1 MSCASHHGRLMP
13 LLGALLCV
21 AVLVAAGGA
30 FAEGKGGVNAKPD
43 GWLVNYGQPS
53 IAVPDSFW
61 AHFGRGQELMLAR
74 DFEGAAGELLR
85 CITLFEPYTGSRE
98 KRGNY
103 TDTLALEA
111 YFLPLARAAVN
122 LGHSLEELGR
132 LDTAIKLYT
141 GAADVAPGF
150 APAHSSLGLALV
162 QRAWAHY
169 TARVAA
175 RVGIG
180 DVRPDSL
187 ELDTYQTAVAHLHV
201 ARQLEPDNVDVRI
214 GLAVALRRWG
224 VVDGAVV
231 HARKATEL
239 EPTNAKAFYQLG
251 LAEFAKGDIGPAT
264 EAFRTAVTNA
274 KDDPEPF
281 QAELNNALGLSLAS
295 GGDFK
300 EALVAYRKAAT
311 LDPTN
316 ASYANNVGA
325 ALRATGQPGEAASQH
340 MAAAALDPGTIQYQL
355 NTAAA
360 LRDTGDLSGAIES
373 YREALRLS
381 PRNVETRRLRRIPP
395 AGLLGDLAHGLPVR
409 AYREADL
416 HDQFGVTLYQ
426 RSDLI
431 PPIARLA
438 EAKAEALTRDDV
450 MAALGTIAMHF
461 ARARRVNSVDA
472 MDPRCYD
479 VTPALAMRPN
489 PWPALRTEMGMLW
502 NQLGREPYYGQAR
515 VKLQAMLVDFAKIEP
530 VVLKSAAA
538 GEHAIEVK
546 ASGADIMLPLTL
558 AGTAGTPAAAPELP
572 DDVKEAVVSV
582 AAALARADDSQEA
595 VGELRWA
602 HSLNPT
608 SALIANNLGKA
619 LFDAGHV
626 NGALAMYNAA
636 LARSADIAEV
646 HFNRGVALATLK
658 RMDEAI
664 MAWQHAL
671 DLGMQDPRLYTYLG
685 FADIQKTEFA
695 YASAM
700 FKRALA
706 LKNDYAPANYYL
718 GLLEALQKSAS
729 PLTAR
734 PLAASRFLT
743 PLGKPHYDV
752 RAEFI
757 TDTAL
762 TDARAALM
770 NADRLDPDRKEMYY
784 YAGVE
789 LGLQDPNLAT
799 VKGCDVIHCVT
810 RGWGLMPDWA
820 AVTNN
825 VAVILTMEG
834 NPVRAED
841 LLRVATMD
849 QPAYAL
855 AHWNLGR
862 VLLINGKE
870 AEGRAELSKGQVLA
884 AQQHLPYF
892 LWTAG
897 TAPVPTAGKP
907 GVAPPPQEYVGAKL
921 PREAAEEVRLKALLQ
936 VFGVEPREP

>member
-1 MSCASHHGRLMP
+1 MSCASHHGRLLP

-21 AVLVAAGGA
+21 AVVGAAGGA
-30 FAEGKGGVNAKPD
+30 FAEGKGGANAKPD

-53 IAVPDSFW
+53 MSVPDSFW

-74 DFEGAAGELLR
+74 DFEGAAGELLQ

-132 LDTAIKLYT
+132 VDTAIKLYT

-150 APAHSSLGLALV
+150 VPAHSSLGLALV
-162 QRAWAHY
+162 RKAWARHM
-169 TARVAA
+169 ARVAA
-175 RVGIG
+175 STGLAE
-180 DVRPDSL
+180 VRADSQ
-187 ELDTYQTAVAHLHV
+187 ELDTYQAAVAHLHV

-239 EPTNAKAFYQLG
+239 EPTSARAFYQLG
-251 LAEFAKGDIGPAT
+251 LAQFAKGEIGPAT
-264 EAFRTAVTNA
+264 EAFRTAVANA

-281 QAELNNALGLSLAS
+281 QAELNNALGLALAS
-295 GGDFK
+295 GGQFK
-300 EALVAYRKAAT
+300 EALAAYRKAAT

-316 ASYANNVGA
+316 AAYANNVGA
-325 ALRATGQPGEAASQH
+325 ALRATGEPGEAASQH
-340 MAAAALDPGTIQYQL
+340 MAAAALDPGTIQYYL
-355 NTAAA
+355 NAAAA
-360 LRDTGDLSGAIES
+360 LRDSGDLSGAIEN

-381 PRNVETRRLRRIPP
+381 PRALETRHLTRISP

-438 EAKAEALTRDDV
+438 DARSEPPTRDDV
-450 MAALGTIAMHF
+450 MAALGSIAMHF

-489 PWPALRTEMGMLW
+489 PWPALRTEMGKLW
-502 NQLGREPYYGQAR
+502 IQLSREPYYGPAR

-530 VVLKSAAA
+530 VVLKSAVV
-538 GEHAIEVK
+538 GERVIEVK
-546 ASGADIMLPLTL
+546 ASGADIALPLTL
-558 AGTAGTPAAAPELP
+558 TGTRGTPAAAAELP
-572 DDVKEAVVSV
+572 DDVKQAVVSV
-582 AAALARADDSQEA
+582 AAALSRADDLREA
-595 VGELRWA
+595 IAELRWA
-602 HSLNPT
+602 RSLNPA

-619 LFDAGHV
+619 LFDAGEV
-626 NGALAMYNAA
+626 NAALAMYNVA
-636 LARSADIAEV
+636 LARSADVAEA
-646 HFNRGVALATLK
+646 HFNRGVALVTLK

-685 FADIQKTEFA
+685 LADMQRTEFA
-695 YASAM
+695 YANAM

-734 PLAASRFLT
+734 PLAASRYLT
-743 PLGKPHYDV
+743 PLGKPDYDV

-784 YAGVE
+784 YVGVE
-789 LGLQDPNLAT
+789 LGLQDPGLAT
-799 VKGCDVIHCVT
+799 VKGCDVIHCVAH
-810 RGWGLMPDWA
+810 GGGLIPDWA

-834 NPVRAED
+834 NGARAED
-841 LLRVATMD
+841 LLRLAIMD

-870 AEGRAELSKGQVLA
+870 AEGRAELSKGQALA
-884 AQQHLPYF
+884 AQEHLPYF
-892 LWTAG
+892 FRTEG
-897 TAPVPTAGKP
+897 TTPVTVAGKP
-907 GVAPPPQEYVGAKL
+907 GVAPPPQEYAGARL
-921 PREAAEEVRLKALLQ
+921 PREAAQEVRLKTVLE
-936 VFGVEPREP
+936 VFGVERREW